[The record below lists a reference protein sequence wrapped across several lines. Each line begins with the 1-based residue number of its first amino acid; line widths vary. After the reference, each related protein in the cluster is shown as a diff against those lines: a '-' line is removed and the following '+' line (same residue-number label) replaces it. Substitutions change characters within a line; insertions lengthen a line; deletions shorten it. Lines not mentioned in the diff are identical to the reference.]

1 MPSGIIPPSVGGVPR
16 KPVEV
21 VLSVGDVR
29 QSVVAVDVVFATI
42 DSVADDAVIGKN
54 LQKRNL
60 SFLAALTHPIHV

>member
-1 MPSGIIPPSVGGVPR
+1 M
-16 KPVEV
+16 
-21 VLSVGDVR
+21 LSVGDVR
-29 QSVVAVDVVFATI
+29 QSVDAVDVVFATI